1 MKDGPYLLV
10 LLGDDYGRPVTLNN
24 QRNPDG
30 SAFQII
36 VGVDGIK
43 IVSNLAPG
51 YQLIPLVIMTPERI
65 KALEVL
71 LDPDFVGVAE
81 QATAHKVIL
90 AMLAEGQP

>member
-10 LLGDDYGRPVTLNN
+10 LPGDDYGRPVTLNN

-51 YQLIPLVIMTPERI
+51 YQLIPLVVMTPERI
-65 KALEVL
+65 KALEVVKN
-71 LDPDFVGVAE
+71 DSDFPYLERLEARR
-81 QATAHKVIL
+81 IL
-90 AMLAEGQP
+90 NAMLAEIQP